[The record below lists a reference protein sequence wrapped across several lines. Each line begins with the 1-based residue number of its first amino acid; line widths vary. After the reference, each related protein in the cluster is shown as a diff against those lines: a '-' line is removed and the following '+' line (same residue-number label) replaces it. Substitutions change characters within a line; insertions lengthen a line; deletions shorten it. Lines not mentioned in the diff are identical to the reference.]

1 MLNLSKIIKENE
13 KKWVA
18 LTSDN
23 KTLVASGDTLS
34 QVLKLAD
41 KKGIRNPSVLKVPK
55 VSNLFVG

>member
-23 KTLVASGDTLS
+23 KTLVASGDTLG